1 VRPLFLPAPGAR
13 WAWDYGAVNGR
24 LNRTVGIT
32 NVTEGTADQLE
43 ARLAAARKWLFSG
56 DNGHVAL

>member
-1 VRPLFLPAPGAR
+1 
-13 WAWDYGAVNGR
+13 
-24 LNRTVGIT
+24 
-32 NVTEGTADQLE
+32 VTEGTADQLE